1 MPLTAHPFNDIAVA
15 ITNRP
20 TARREL
26 NFGSSTWTHVIS
38 IGDPGARLAVSRR
51 RLGDRLL
58 RLEFDDVNPAAGT
71 TPESIRA
78 GLGYIAARPEHIQA
92 IAAFGRTLPAG
103 ARLLV
108 HCEQGRSR
116 SSAAVAIVLMARYG
130 LTETEALR
138 AVTAFKSD
146 VTPNTWMLGL
156 YSEISP
162 DDKASP

>member
-1 MPLTAHPFNDIAVA
+1 MPLTAHPFGDIAVA
-15 ITNRP
+15 ITDRP

-26 NFGSSTWTHVIS
+26 LFGSSTWTHVIS
-38 IGDPGARLAVSRR
+38 IGDPGARLAVSQR

-58 RLEFDDVNPAAGT
+58 RLEFDDVNPAAAGT

-78 GLGYIAARPEHIQA
+78 RLGYIAARPEHVQA

-116 SSAAVAIVLMARYG
+116 SPAAVAIVLMARYG

-138 AVTAFKSD
+138 AVTAIKSD

-156 YSEISP
+156 YAGAGS
-162 DDKASP
+162 